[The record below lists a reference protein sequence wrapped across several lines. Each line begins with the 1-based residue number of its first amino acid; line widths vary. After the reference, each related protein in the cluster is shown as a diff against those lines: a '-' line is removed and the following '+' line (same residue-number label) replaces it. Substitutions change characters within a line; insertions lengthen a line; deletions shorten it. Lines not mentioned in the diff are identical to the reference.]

1 MIPRFSK
8 VANYLNA
15 LPCGR
20 WWWWTFLLFYFIPS
34 HAQYNTDRLVTIGR
48 SALYY
53 EDYVLSIQYFN
64 QVIMAKP
71 YLYEPWFLRG
81 VAKFYLDDFSGAEQ
95 DCTEAIN
102 RNPFVVGIYELRG
115 LTRIQQ
121 EKFSDAISDYNRALR
136 MTPDNRSLWH
146 NRVLCHI
153 QDKDYEK
160 ALLEL
165 DTMQTRWSQYAP
177 AWNMRADVH
186 MQQKDTALAVE
197 ALEKSLELD
206 PYDGKTWAMRS
217 IISLSRSEWKNAED
231 QLDHAIHLLPKQG
244 GYYINRALA
253 RYNQNNLRGA
263 MADYDT
269 ALDLE
274 PNNFLGHYNRGLLRA
289 DVGDD
294 NRAILDF
301 DFVLRLEPDNM
312 LALFN
317 RAVLLEQT
325 GDLKGAVDDYTKVI
339 EEYPNFHTGILYRAR
354 CYRRLGM
361 TQKAELE
368 EFKVYKEQ
376 LYQHLYGITP
386 KQERRSQRKRS
397 DLDPDKYNQLVVADE
412 EEPER
417 EYQSDYRGRVQN
429 RKADMELLP
438 MFALSLEPQHD
449 EVGTSQHY
457 DPQVEALNQQRVVR
471 PFYVSYQHAS
481 LDSRHSADYFSYIDS
496 LTAVLPENGERRV
509 TENGE
514 RRTERYDYSQGGGS
528 ADSKTNHTSQFSPL
542 NSQFLLLSR
551 AVAYSCLQDNDAA
564 CEDLTSVLTENGEL
578 RTTENGELRTE
589 NGERRTER
597 YDYSQGE
604 ESADSKTNH
613 TSQFSVLSS
622 QLNSSQLTQFTVLA
636 LWQRAV
642 CKTRQNQFAV
652 SEGKSI
658 ELAVAGVRSDLTHA
672 LQLAPKNAYLHYNMG
687 CLNAQQQAFKQA
699 VADFTAALDA
709 DPRLAEAHYNR
720 GICLLQ
726 EGKTAEGISDLSKAG
741 EQGIYQAYSIIKKYS
756 NNVGK

>member
-1 MIPRFSK
+1 MKDEGFATAP
-8 VANYLNA
+8 VV
-15 LPCGR
+15 CGWCR
-20 WWWWTFLLFYFIPS
+20 LLRSIVCATFFILHS
-34 HAQYNTDRLVTIGR
+34 SFFISSVRAQYNTDRLITIGR

-81 VAKFYLDDFSGAEQ
+81 VAKFYLDDFSGAEH
-95 DCTEAIN
+95 DCTEAIS

-115 LTRIQQ
+115 LTRIRQ
-121 EKFSDAISDYNRALR
+121 EKFADAISDYNRALR

-165 DTMQTRWSQYAP
+165 DTIQTRWSQYAP

-217 IISLSRSEWKNAED
+217 IISLSRSEWNEAEN

-417 EYQSDYRGRVQN
+417 EYQSEYRGRVQN
-429 RKADMELLP
+429 RKTDMELLP

-457 DPQVEALNQQRVVR
+457 DPQLDALNRQHAARTI
-471 PFYVSYQHAS
+471 YISHQHAS
-481 LDSRHSADYFSYIDS
+481 LDSRHTADYFTYIDS
-496 LTAVLPENGERRV
+496 LTTAL
-509 TENGE
+509 
-514 RRTERYDYSQGGGS
+514 S
-528 ADSKTNHTSQFSPL
+528 APTLQLSP
-542 NSQFLLLSR
+542 QLLAR
-551 AVAYSCLQDNDAA
+551 AVAYSALQDNDAA
-564 CEDLTSVLTENGEL
+564 IYDLTTAL
-578 RTTENGELRTE
+578 
-589 NGERRTER
+589 
-597 YDYSQGE
+597 DI
-604 ESADSKTNH
+604 DS
-613 TSQFSVLSS
+613 
-622 QLNSSQLTQFTVLA
+622 TQVLA

-642 CKTRQNQFAV
+642 CKTRQNLFAAG
-652 SEGKSI
+652 EGKNV
-658 ELAVAGVRSDLTHA
+658 ELAGAGVRSDLLKA
-672 LQLAPKNAYLHYNMG
+672 IRLSPQNAYLHYNLG
-687 CLNAQQQAFKQA
+687 CLEAQQQDFKQA
-699 VADFTAALDA
+699 ILHFAAALNA
-709 DPRLAEAHYNR
+709 DPRLAEARYNR
-720 GICLLQ
+720 GICLLH
-726 EGKTAEGISDLSKAG
+726 EGQTTEAVSELSKAG
-741 EQGIYQAYSIIKKYS
+741 EEGIYQAYSVIKKIRMK
-756 NNVGK
+756 NEE